1 MSIQSRLTVMNFLEF
16 FVWGSWLISLGG
28 YMFTFP
34 GDLCERG
41 ALVGAAYGTMGIASL
56 FMPTLVGILADRFI
70 NAEKILGICHL
81 AGAAA
86 LYWASTVT
94 DVNLLYSIVLINSCF
109 FMPTIA
115 LNNTVSYNILT
126 QNHLDVQK
134 IFPPIRV
141 WGTVGFIVAM
151 WGVDLLGWTR
161 SSNQFLF
168 AAAAG
173 VVMGLYSLTM
183 PACKPAK
190 VTKGASFAEMFGL
203 NAFVLFKQPKM
214 LVFFLFAMMLGAAL
228 QITNAFGQPFL
239 NDFSST
245 YKGTF
250 AVDHPSLL
258 ISLSQISETLF
269 ILTIPFF
276 LKRFGIKKVMLMSM
290 LAWVLRFGLFGIGNP
305 AEGLVFLILSMIVYG
320 MAFDFFNISG
330 SLFVEKEADKTIR
343 ASAQGLFMLMTNGIG
358 AIMGGWAAGKV
369 VDHYTTNIEGACSG
383 IKDWPSIWFTFAAYA
398 LVLAVIFPF
407 VFKYKHDPKA
417 IEKIVH

>member
-276 LKRFGIKKVMLMSM
+276 LKWFGIKKVMLMSM